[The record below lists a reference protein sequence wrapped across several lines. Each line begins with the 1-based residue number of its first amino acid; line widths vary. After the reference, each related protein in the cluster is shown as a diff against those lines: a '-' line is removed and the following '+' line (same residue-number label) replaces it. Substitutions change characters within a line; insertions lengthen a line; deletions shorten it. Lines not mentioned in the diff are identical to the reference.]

1 MCPIIHIKMNATQS
15 TITLTF
21 GECGENHVGMEKIGK
36 TGLKGTGFTI
46 AFLKD
51 LRTRCEAMG
60 LKCMTA
66 NLAVGLPEGT
76 VGEDAKVLVVRNALD
91 ILLNM
96 KGAHKA
102 LFAEQAALDVD
113 KKVLMYKRV
122 VNKKARWNLC
132 FANEGH
138 EPVYEEGKGRVIAWS
153 DVPLTQKLRE
163 ALMNLLNVEDLMGEG
178 NYYYDTTKCGIG
190 FHGDTERRKVAAV
203 RLGCEMPIFWQWY
216 QGSKPVGSKM
226 GLKLGGGDLY
236 FMSEKAV
243 GTDWKESSKLTL
255 RHAAGC
261 SDYTGAIPET
271 S

>member
-1 MCPIIHIKMNATQS
+1 MNALQS

-21 GECGENHVGMEKIGK
+21 GECGENHVGMEKIGT

-46 AFLKD
+46 PFLKD
-51 LRTRCEAMG
+51 LRTRCEAKG

-66 NLAVGLPEGT
+66 NLATGLPSGVAAE
-76 VGEDAKVLVVRNALD
+76 EAKVLVVRNGLD
-91 ILLNM
+91 VLLGIP
-96 KGAHKA
+96 KAHEA
-102 LFAEQAALDVD
+102 LFQEQAALDVD
-113 KKVLMYKRV
+113 KKALMYKRV

-132 FANEGH
+132 FDEKGH
-138 EPVYEEGKGRVIAWS
+138 EPDYESGKGRVVPWS
-153 DVPLTQKLRE
+153 DVPLTQKLRMV
-163 ALMNLLNVEDLMGEG
+163 LMDLLNIENLMGEG
-178 NYYYDTTKCGIG
+178 NYYYDTSKCGIG
-190 FHGDTERRKVAAV
+190 YHGDTERRKVAAV

-216 QGSKPVGSKM
+216 HKSEPVGSKM

>member
-1 MCPIIHIKMNATQS
+1 MNATQS

-21 GECGENHVGMEKIGK
+21 GECGENHAGMEKVGK
-36 TGLKGTGFTI
+36 TGAKGSGFTI
-46 AFLKD
+46 PFLKD
-51 LRTRCEAMG
+51 LRTRFEAMG

-76 VGEDAKVLVVRNALD
+76 VAEEAKILVVRNALD

-96 KGAHKA
+96 KGAKAA
-102 LFAEQAALDVD
+102 LFEEQAALDVD
-113 KKVLMYKRV
+113 KKALMYKRV

-132 FANEGH
+132 FDKEGH
-138 EPVYEEGKGRVIAWS
+138 EPDYESGKGRIVAWS
-153 DVPLTQKLRE
+153 DVPLTQKLKTVLTDLLGAE
-163 ALMNLLNVEDLMGEG
+163 NLIGEG
-178 NYYYDTTKCGIG
+178 NYYYDTKTCGIG
-190 FHGDTERRKVAAV
+190 YHGDTERRKVAAV
-203 RLGCEMPIFWQWY
+203 RLGSEMPIFWQWY
-216 QGSKPVGSKM
+216 HKSEPVGSKM

>member
-1 MCPIIHIKMNATQS
+1 MNALQS

-21 GECGENHVGMEKIGK
+21 GECGENHVGMEKIGT

-51 LRTRCEAMG
+51 LRTRCEAKG

-66 NLAVGLPEGT
+66 NLATGLPSET
-76 VGEDAKVLVVRNALD
+76 VADEEAKILVVRNALD
-91 ILLNM
+91 VLLGIP
-96 KGAHKA
+96 KAHEA
-102 LFAEQAALDVD
+102 LFQEQAGLDVD
-113 KKVLMYKRV
+113 KKALMYKRV

-138 EPVYEEGKGRVIAWS
+138 EPAYEEGKGRVVPWS
-153 DVPLTQKLRE
+153 DVPLTQKLRTV
-163 ALMNLLNVEDLMGEG
+163 LMDLLKVEDLMGEG
-178 NYYYDTTKCGIG
+178 NYYYDTSKCGIG
-190 FHGDTERRKVAAV
+190 YHGDTERRKVAAV